1 MARATSLARGAILLA
16 CSFAYLGSVF
26 QLWGGAFWSAGI
38 GDWMD
43 PYFINYLLEH
53 WYYSVR
59 TFANPASPPMF
70 HPATGTLGYSHGLI
84 LFAPFYIPA
93 RLFLHPLQAHN
104 LTLLLVILTGILS
117 LYVVLHRFL
126 RVTVVESALLTAF
139 FAGSANVMNGPLGV
153 WSQRVSVF
161 LVPSILLLILAAVH
175 APPGARQVV
184 LSFAA
189 GITATLLFTQDF
201 YSAQFTFLFAAALAA
216 PLVFEHG
223 PLLAGAFRRT
233 LERATPWARLALVA
247 AALIAAWTL
256 YVAASGGVSLVL
268 FGIGITSTDWRRPAI
283 AALLCLAVFLGL
295 RGRIAPLPLNPA
307 VRRWLLPLALG
318 ALAGAAVF
326 LWIYVPAYREFPGF
340 PRDAF
345 TEFLVRRDS
354 PAWRA
359 PLAFLRSDGGFETLR
374 PFLLVLA
381 FSVLAWMPRIGLD
394 WRTRLHVLWFLL
406 LSGIVFLVP
415 FRFGEFSIWGT
426 VFNRLP
432 GFHAIR
438 DPLRIAYQYE
448 LAVTIAAGLL
458 LSRMA
463 RGSAVRIT
471 GVSILLA
478 LVVVEPNRLVF
489 DFERPNHEFDR
500 WVAAPVRVDPS
511 CRSFFVASAPPEYT
525 ARSREPGML
534 YSIDS
539 MFISLRYS
547 IPTLH
552 GYSAWTPTAWRVG
565 GPQDPGFA
573 QGLADWVALHGL
585 QDVCELDLERRTIGP
600 ARRGEIRQSIG
611 DMNAGGGAAGHV
623 RSETPPAPAGE
634 RRTAPAHP

>member
-1 MARATSLARGAILLA
+1 MARATSLARGATLLA
-16 CSFAYLGSVF
+16 CSLAYLGSVF

-53 WYYSVR
+53 WYYSVK
-59 TFANPASPPMF
+59 TLANPASPPMF
-70 HPATGTLGYSHGLI
+70 HPAGGTLGYSHGLL

-117 LYVVLHRFL
+117 LYVLLHRFL
-126 RVTVVESALLTAF
+126 RATVLESALLTAF

-161 LVPSILLLILAAVH
+161 LVPSILLLILASVH
-175 APPGARQVV
+175 APQGGRQAV

-189 GITATLLFTQDF
+189 GTAAMLLFAQDF
-201 YSAQFTFLFAAALAA
+201 YSAQFTFLFAGVLAA
-216 PLVFEHG
+216 PLVFERG
-223 PLLAGAFRRT
+223 PLMAGAFRRT
-233 LERATPWARLALVA
+233 LARATPAARLSLAA
-247 AALIAAWTL
+247 AALTAAWAL
-256 YVAASGGVSLVL
+256 YLAGSGGMSLVL
-268 FGIGITSTDWRRPAI
+268 FGMEITSTDWRRPAL
-283 AALLCLAVFLGL
+283 AASLCLAVFLRL
-295 RGRIAPLPLNPA
+295 RGRLGPFRLRPAAPQ
-307 VRRWLLPLALG
+307 WLLPLAGG

-345 TEFLVRRDS
+345 TDFLVRRDPS
-354 PAWRA
+354 DWRA
-359 PLAFLRSDGGFETLR
+359 PLAFLRTGGGFETFR

-381 FSVLAWMPRIGLD
+381 FSVLAWTPRTGLG

-406 LSGIVFLVP
+406 FSGVVFLVP
-415 FRFGEFSIWGT
+415 FRFGEFSVWGT

-458 LSRMA
+458 LSRMS
-463 RGSAVRIT
+463 RGSAVRMT

-478 LVVVEPNRLVF
+478 LVVLEPNRLVF
-489 DFERPNHEFDR
+489 DFLRPNGEFDR
-500 WVAAPVRVDPS
+500 WVAAPVRVNPS
-511 CRSFFVASAPPEYT
+511 CRSFFVRSATPEYT

-573 QGLADWVALHGL
+573 QGLADWIALHGL
-585 QDVCELDLERRTIGP
+585 QDVCELDLERRTMGP
-600 ARRGEIRQSIG
+600 TRGEWIR
-611 DMNAGGGAAGHV
+611 
-623 RSETPPAPAGE
+623 
-634 RRTAPAHP
+634 